1 MSMPGTAQQH
11 QGSSRQNCSLIRQLV
26 ARIERYMLNISSQI
40 FQVLLYDC
48 SPGLLALLFCFPYWS
63 SLLVPAAVVCLIV
76 ILHVTHQ
83 LSGLVKLYTPGEP
96 TAPVDG
102 TA

>member
-40 FQVLLYDC
+40 FQVLLAHIPGC
-48 SPGLLALLFCFPYWS
+48 FSWWKPGLTWR
-63 SLLVPAAVVCLIV
+63 IV
-76 ILHVTHQ
+76 DLC
-83 LSGLVKLYTPGEP
+83 
-96 TAPVDG
+96 
-102 TA
+102 